1 MSNLNE
7 IRADYDQNSLIVYQ
21 AYSAAIAK
29 PALANGRFVAPFS
42 LNRMTWIK
50 PSFLWLMHRSNWAQ
64 KSGQEYI
71 LAVRIKRDAWEKAL
85 SLGVLTGYEAE
96 IHASYQQWEQQFAA
110 AKVHIQWD
118 AERSIRGADLG
129 INSIQVGIS
138 RFLIEEYVQ
147 DWIIALSDYTPL
159 VHKIHGFLKAGE
171 LDKAKKLLPRERRPY
186 PVTMSVAKALA
197 LHV

>member
-29 PALANGRFVAPFS
+29 PALADGRFVAPFS

-85 SLGVLTGYEAE
+85 SLGVLTGYEAG

-110 AKVHIQWD
+110 AKVHIQSD
-118 AERSIRGADLG
+118 PERSIRGADLG

-147 DWIIALSDYTPL
+147 DWMIALSDYTPL

-171 LDKAKKLLPRERRPY
+171 LDKAKKLLPRERPY

>member
-1 MSNLNE
+1 
-7 IRADYDQNSLIVYQ
+7 
-21 AYSAAIAK
+21 
-29 PALANGRFVAPFS
+29 
-42 LNRMTWIK
+42 MTWIK

-85 SLGVLTGYEAE
+85 SLGVLTGYEAG

-118 AERSIRGADLG
+118 PERSIRGADLG

-147 DWIIALSDYTPL
+147 DWMIALSDYTPL

-171 LDKAKKLLPRERRPY
+171 LDKAKKLLPRERPY